1 MKADARLT
9 SMRTEIRQLKL
20 GIGKL
25 FYCFLFFDEVG
36 TVLIKLA
43 ILPFFVF
50 RVFCLF
56 ESEIAILVVV
66 APSHRLLVLVAFAN
80 WYVASSATIFKSAD
94 K

>member
-9 SMRTEIRQLKL
+9 TMRTEIRQLKL

-50 RVFCLF
+50 
-56 ESEIAILVVV
+56 
-66 APSHRLLVLVAFAN
+66 
-80 WYVASSATIFKSAD
+80 
-94 K
+94 